1 MKTKLLILLSLVLL
15 SCTKEDITQL
25 DNDVL
30 IEQLQEVVENEVEE
44 NVDEESSEPE
54 KPAKQIIYTSSFENH
69 ESNDEYFFSELTYL
83 EGNPHVAVGMIYI
96 HLNDDDLYDLVVKD
110 ERDNGNLKFYIKN
123 QDNSYT
129 LLENPIINY
138 DLSTFGA
145 RKLVTVD
152 FNNDG
157 LMDILMGLAP
167 DDTTSDRG
175 VAILQHLPDHTFQ
188 FIDFKTGHW
197 AHHISAADINNDG
210 FVDIIGAHKNA
221 VYLGN
226 GDFTF
231 KEERLTD
238 NVLKPDFSSVG
249 GMLLKGTSS
258 EMVDINNDGF
268 VDLIIGLHQNRA
280 DHKGS
285 EYSNSHIIHFG
296 TGDNTLFGPP
306 YILESIDDQTNITLD
321 FTVFDFDNDGDLDLF
336 VNSFYEYE
344 NHNRVV
350 QYYQNNGDNTFSNKT
365 KDVFENNSN
374 FVSYLGYRGSDWIK
388 AMDYT
393 KDGRMELMIEVENK
407 KQNEYGEV
415 LSSTDFNGWKL
426 NSNGKLERFYFN

>member
-15 SCTKEDITQL
+15 SCTKEDIIQL

-44 NVDEESSEPE
+44 NVDAESSELE
-54 KPAKQIIYTSSFENH
+54 KPVKQIIYTSSFENH

-138 DLSTFGA
+138 DVSTFGA

-175 VAILQHLPDHTFQ
+175 VAILQHLPDHTFK

-231 KEERLTD
+231 KEVRLTD
-238 NVLKPDFSSVG
+238 NVLTPDFSSAG
-249 GMLLKGTSS
+249 GMLLKGISS

-280 DHKGS
+280 DHKGN
-285 EYSNSHIIHFG
+285 EYSNSHIIYFG
-296 TGDNTLFGPP
+296 TGNNTLFGPP

-350 QYYQNNGDNTFSNKT
+350 QYYQNHGDNTFSNKT
-365 KDVFENNSN
+365 NDVFENNSN
-374 FVSYLGYRGSDWIK
+374 FVSYREYRGSDWIK

-415 LSSTDFNGWKL
+415 LPSTDFNGWKL